1 MKQVG
6 YALLGLLL
14 ATAALAADERLD
26 DAIELFNRAEFAK
39 ARDRLVGLSDA
50 PNLSDASRQKALT
63 YLAASYHALGDS
75 ASAKAQLKL
84 LARRYP
90 KAKVDPDT
98 FLPEV
103 IALWKQAR
111 REVAQEPP
119 ASPPMPPPPVLRPV
133 APPTPT
139 LAAPAPRPL
148 LPPPPPLGMAFVPF
162 GVGQFANRQ
171 PGKGALFLTGEVA
184 AFGTFA
190 VAVNML
196 ERMKVDDGNRSI
208 FRSGTIPP
216 EKWDTAN
223 ALNVVQVA
231 AFWTGVALAAGG
243 VLDAVV
249 SRPSGQQ
256 PTVAVAPNG
265 IAVRF

>member
-39 ARDRLVGLSDA
+39 ARDRLVGLADA

-90 KAKVDPDT
+90 KATVDPDT

-103 IALWKQAR
+103 LALWKQAK
-111 REVAQEPP
+111 REVAQEAA
-119 ASPPMPPPPVLRPV
+119 ASPPMPPPPMPPPV
-133 APPTPT
+133 ARPPPR
-139 LAAPAPRPL
+139 LAAPAPPPT
-148 LPPPPPLGMAFVPF
+148 PPPPPLGLAFVPF

-171 PGKGALFLTGEVA
+171 PGKGALFLAGEAA

-190 VAVNML
+190 VTVSML
-196 ERMKVDDGNRSI
+196 EDLKIKTEPHTI
-208 FRSGTIPP
+208 F
-216 EKWDTAN
+216 
-223 ALNVVQVA
+223 LNGVVQQTDKDKAELFNRIQVT
-231 AFWTGVALAAGG
+231 AFWTGVAVAAAG
-243 VLDAVV
+243 VLDAVI

-256 PTVAVAPNG
+256 ANVAVTPTGVA
-265 IAVRF
+265 IRF